1 VKPKVLSEQALIGQ
15 RGVILI
21 ERIVLAMGSRWVPSP
36 VLDVGI
42 DGVIE
47 LADPTSHAAL
57 GIMLHVQSRATVDWR
72 RHALEAFAPALHGV
86 LVSHYATASLV
97 L

>member
-15 RGVILI
+15 LGVNLI

-57 GIMLHVQSRATVDWR
+57 GIRVLYEIRDQD
-72 RHALEAFAPALHGV
+72 LLV
-86 LVSHYATASLV
+86 LVIAIGHRRDIYR
-97 L
+97 